1 MRFIF
6 KQTRILTAMLLGL
19 ILLGGRSTVPGYGFR
34 PWGGD
39 QAFFALTAVSREVA
53 APWLRIRILGSLGW
67 TEITT
72 VSRVAADNFG
82 VTNSEGVRPS
92 VGGGLGLL
100 WDVVRIDAAKGLDD
114 GQWEWMVSVNPAWR
128 TPL

>member
-1 MRFIF
+1 M
-6 KQTRILTAMLLGL
+6 
-19 ILLGGRSTVPGYGFR
+19 
-34 PWGGD
+34 
-39 QAFFALTAVSREVA
+39 SRGVA
-53 APWLRIRILGSLGW
+53 APWLRVRILGSLGW

-100 WDVVRIDAAKGLDD
+100 WDVVRIDVARGLDD
-114 GQWEWMVSVNPAWR
+114 GEWEWMVSVNPAWR